1 MTGSQLSTSQLAH
14 KANNQPMMFSPQHM
28 ISAKWLLTAGGFAFA
43 GLVLS
48 PLALAAAARPYTETR
63 HAGRTEAI
71 FSYRSKLPFGY
82 EGQQLHVRRAGR
94 TVLDVR
100 LPPES
105 SWPARPGRS
114 LALVDFDGGEPEVL
128 LSLFTGGANCCFTWR
143 VYRFTGGRYR
153 GSLFNS
159 GNPGFRL
166 ANLDH
171 RGTPEIRS
179 GDGRFHY
186 LFSSGAESFYPLRIY
201 RFKAGHLVTVTRQF
215 PYHVRQAEIRSWRL
229 AAKYW
234 NSGLNTHTV
243 LAAWAANKYL
253 LGEGADVWPRI
264 QRLIDDGTIESHVE
278 ANGPPYL
285 SALRAA
291 LRRFGY
297 LALPQNG

>member
-1 MTGSQLSTSQLAH
+1 M
-14 KANNQPMMFSPQHM
+14 SPRRQT
-28 ISAKWLLTAGGFAFA
+28 IRARTVVTCGALVIAS
-43 GLVLS
+43 LVLTT
-48 PLALAAAARPYTETR
+48 LAFAAAARTYTERR
-63 HAGRTEAI
+63 HVGSTEAI
-71 FSYRSKLPFGY
+71 FSYQSKMPFGY
-82 EGQQLHVRRAGR
+82 QDQRLLVRRASR
-94 TVLDVR
+94 TALDVR
-100 LPPES
+100 LPANS

-114 LALVDFDGGEPEVL
+114 LALVDLDGGEPEVL
-128 LSLFTGGANCCFTWR
+128 LSLFTGGANCCFIWR

-166 ANLDH
+166 ANLDR
-171 RGTPEIRS
+171 RGAPEIRS

-201 RFKAGHLVTVTRQF
+201 RFKAGRLVTITRQF

-229 AAKYW
+229 AARFW
-234 NSGLNTHTV
+234 NSDLNPHTV

-264 QRLIDDGTIESHVE
+264 QRLIDEGTIESHVE
-278 ANGPPYL
+278 ANGPPYPR
-285 SALRAA
+285 ALRAA

-297 LALPQNG
+297 LALPQKG